1 MVLLVSASAILMGPA
16 GGLKMKVV
24 PIDVNPLTPGSLVIM
39 FDNVITA
46 LSVGLF
52 KSISVTRP
60 SQIVTALLVTVHV
73 GIGFTSTKALW
84 EVTLVQPAADISN
97 TYSIVSIEIVL
108 FKRGSDTTLPSRKVV
123 PIGEYPVMKPG
134 ITLISVI
141 TAPAVGED
149 KRIDVRSPEQILGSV
164 LVMENI
170 GPGFTIIVTCLL
182 MGSVHPFAAIS
193 NV

>member
-1 MVLLVSASAILMGPA
+1 MGPA

-60 SQIVTALLVTVHV
+60 SQIVAALLVTVHV

-84 EVTLVQPAADISN
+84 EVTLVQPEADISN

-108 FKRGSDTTLPSRKVV
+108 FER
-123 PIGEYPVMKPG
+123 
-134 ITLISVI
+134 
-141 TAPAVGED
+141 
-149 KRIDVRSPEQILGSV
+149 
-164 LVMENI
+164 
-170 GPGFTIIVTCLL
+170 
-182 MGSVHPFAAIS
+182 
-193 NV
+193 